1 MKWLRLM
8 IALLVIATSVVAPGA
23 QSIGR
28 TAWGDPDLQGIW
40 PSGSMME
47 VPFERPRA
55 LGTRAEL
62 TDDEYKRFAAEVAA
76 QAREDLA
83 EDAPT
88 SGRDTAVTPPSHWLE
103 RGKPSHQTSLVVDPP
118 DGRLPSLTEDG
129 ARRAALWRLRAN
141 PEYRP
146 DSIEELRPYDRCI
159 SRGVVGS
166 AYPNIY
172 GTGMQIIQQ
181 PGLVVIRYEM
191 IHETRFIPLD
201 GRPHVGPHLRS
212 YMGDARGHWDG
223 GTLVVETTNFN
234 GRTGSL
240 GRNGDGDPT
249 TEALKVTER
258 FTRADRDT
266 LQYRVTI
273 DDPKTFTRPWTVAFP
288 MTRDTS
294 YQMFEY
300 ACHEGNYAVRNILAA
315 ARAPGDGVSS
325 APLR

>member
-1 MKWLRLM
+1 MLVA
-8 IALLVIATSVVAPGA
+8 IAGAVAVDA
-23 QSIGR
+23 QSVRR
-28 TAWGDPDLQGIW
+28 TPWGDPDLQGIW
-40 PSGSMME
+40 PSGAMIE

-62 TDDEYKRFAAEVAA
+62 TDEEYRKFADEIAA
-76 QAREDLA
+76 QASEDLS

-118 DGRLPSLTEDG
+118 DGRIPPMTDEG
-129 ARRAALWRLRAN
+129 AAGAAAWRLRAN
-141 PEYRP
+141 PDYRP
-146 DSIEELRPYDRCI
+146 DSVEELRAYDRCI
-159 SRGVVGS
+159 SRGVLGS
-166 AYPNIY
+166 SYPNIY

-191 IHETRFIPLD
+191 IHETRVIPLD
-201 GRPHVGPHLRS
+201 GRPHVGPRIRS

-223 GTLVVETTNFN
+223 ATLVVETTNFN

-249 TEALKVTER
+249 SAALRVTER
-258 FTRADRDT
+258 FTLADRDT
-266 LQYRVTI
+266 LQYRVTV

-288 MTRDTS
+288 MTRDSS

-300 ACHEGNYAVRNILAA
+300 ACHEGNYAVRNILSG
-315 ARAPGDGVSS
+315 ARAAEAGVSS